1 MNGHTQRKALARRLT
16 IWAAQNPET
25 EPADLV
31 LEAADLL
38 TRWDDWD
45 LNLEAVN
52 IALCK
57 QALAHHK
64 QADEQAERI
73 ILLEQACENYR
84 AASASC
90 ADSQTQT
97 S

>member
-1 MNGHTQRKALARRLT
+1 MDNYALRKDLCRRLT
-16 IWAAQNPET
+16 IWAAQHPRT
-25 EPADLV
+25 EPACLV
-31 LEAADLL
+31 LEAAQMLES
-38 TRWDDWD
+38 WHDWD

-64 QADEQAERI
+64 QADELAERI
-73 ILLEQACENYR
+73 RQLEQACENYR
-84 AASASC
+84 AASEPC

>member
-1 MNGHTQRKALARRLT
+1 MNAFAQRKSLARRLT
-16 IWAAQNPET
+16 IWAAQNPRT
-25 EPADLV
+25 EPATLL
-31 LEAADLL
+31 LEAAELL
-38 TRWDDWD
+38 TSWDEWD

-64 QADEQAERI
+64 QADELAERI
-73 ILLEQACENYR
+73 IQLEQACENYR
-84 AASASC
+84 AASGSC